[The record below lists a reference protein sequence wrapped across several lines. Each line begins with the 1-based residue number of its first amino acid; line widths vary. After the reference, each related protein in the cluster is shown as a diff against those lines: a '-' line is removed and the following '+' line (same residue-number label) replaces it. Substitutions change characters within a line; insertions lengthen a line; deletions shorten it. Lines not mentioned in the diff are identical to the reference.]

1 MICFN
6 KTVAFGLLLWI
17 VNMFWG
23 TATCFVVR
31 DDVFCCHSVG
41 YFLELEIWM
50 CPRRVDLKTKHTINA
65 RLHIA
70 SATHLETLTLLE

>member
-1 MICFN
+1 
-6 KTVAFGLLLWI
+6 
-17 VNMFWG
+17 
-23 TATCFVVR
+23 
-31 DDVFCCHSVG
+31 VG

-50 CPRRVDLKTKHTINA
+50 CPRRIDLKTKHTINA